1 MASPRGMHKV
11 EFYSSLNEIKEL
23 YDQGYVVLKILYEEM
38 KKRKEWEM
46 SYWSFVKY
54 AKLELPLKKST
65 KTEPNDETPKKE
77 NTNDGPPIARATFN
91 KGKKWNPHTV
101 DIDPSRIL

>member
-1 MASPRGMHKV
+1 MATPRGMHKV

-38 KKRKEWEM
+38 KKRKNWEM

-54 AKLELPLKKST
+54 AKRELPLKKST
-65 KTEPNDETPKKE
+65 KMQTEKETPKKVE
-77 NTNDGPPIARATFN
+77 TNDGPPIAKANFRV
-91 KGKKWNPHTV
+91 GKKFNPHTV
-101 DIDPSRIL
+101 EIDPSRIL

>member
-1 MASPRGMHKV
+1 MATPRGMHKV

-38 KKRKEWEM
+38 KKRKNWEI

-54 AKLELPLKKST
+54 AKEELPLKKST
-65 KTEPNDETPKKE
+65 KNKTPKIEKE
-77 NTNDGPPIARATFN
+77 DTGPKIARPNFN
-91 KGKKWNPHTV
+91 KGPKFNPHTV
-101 DIDPSRIL
+101 DVDPSRLL

>member
-1 MASPRGMHKV
+1 MATPRGMHKV

-38 KKRKEWEM
+38 KKRKNWEM
-46 SYWSFVKY
+46 SYWSFLKY

-65 KTEPNDETPKKE
+65 KNERKKE
-77 NTNDGPPIARATFN
+77 ETNDGPPIAKADFRTGCYSYQRR
-91 KGKKWNPHTV
+91 KRHDKT
-101 DIDPSRIL
+101 